1 MRSEEACTAIS
12 AVAERIEASAGPLE
26 NAGQRAEAAG
36 GRAEQATD
44 ALMSSLSS
52 AAARAEERARAADK
66 RAAQLLERAKDA
78 AEEAVQGASRACERV
93 GKVTD
98 TLALHSTRLAGETVR
113 LSEAVGDCT
122 AVLAEV
128 RTENSR
134 LAGEAGQLGDYNQAL
149 RKGAGR
155 LQQAIQFAEACLSR
169 ENVSRSIPT
178 ELSENLSR
186 VSSASA
192 TSLAA
197 AQGQEL
203 YSSVPSSSSAS
214 SLWRRSLSSAP
225 TQCQLDVAGP
235 PSRVLPPVGG
245 AALRIELPPTSP
257 IAPRGGESCRQRG
270 RLPGNL
276 PGLQCCAATCF
287 GASSTKGSGVS
298 SLFSGSECEFADS
311 KILRYIGRPCCR
323 AAAIGFHFSTSG
335 CKVPIP
341 PTTARPSKLQVLT
354 TEWSRSDGEGRE
366 PLPPRAAKRDNR
378 ISSTGNIDFL
388 PLEQRRVE
396 PRS

>member
-1 MRSEEACTAIS
+1 LRCMSGRGSAAMRSEEACTAIS

-235 PSRVLPPVGG
+235 PSRVLPPVCG

-257 IAPRGGESCRQRG
+257 IAPRGEKAAASEGGCLVICQGSSAVQQPALVLQAPKEAAS
-270 RLPGNL
+270 LPSSQGQSASL
-276 PGLQCCAATCF
+276 PTAKYCATLADHAAAQQPSVSIFRPLGARCLSRPQQQGLQ
-287 GASSTKGSGVS
+287 S
-298 SLFSGSECEFADS
+298 
-311 KILRYIGRPCCR
+311 
-323 AAAIGFHFSTSG
+323 
-335 CKVPIP
+335 CK
-341 PTTARPSKLQVLT
+341 
-354 TEWSRSDGEGRE
+354 
-366 PLPPRAAKRDNR
+366 
-378 ISSTGNIDFL
+378 F
-388 PLEQRRVE
+388 
-396 PRS
+396 